1 MPDGTIDSPHIT
13 YNDVLKFPKYIRF
26 EPKNDPDNWNI
37 DQVSVITIPE
47 TGTYWGPNPQGNIW
61 LGKRSGLFLGLS

>member
-1 MPDGTIDSPHIT
+1 MPDATKDSPRIM
-13 YNDVLKFPKYIRF
+13 YDDVLKFPKYIRF

-37 DQVSVITIPE
+37 DQISVITIPE
-47 TGTYWGPNPQGNIW
+47 TRTYWRPNPQGNIW

>member
-1 MPDGTIDSPHIT
+1 
-13 YNDVLKFPKYIRF
+13 
-26 EPKNDPDNWNI
+26 
-37 DQVSVITIPE
+37 VITIPE